1 MKKEDLGPVVP
12 IDLEPAAV
20 AQDDVAGQW
29 RRVVR
34 RRAFLKVGAGVAAA
48 AIPAGGLLATDAIAA
63 GSTLTK
69 GDAAILRLLAAAE
82 IIETDLWQQYN
93 ALGGAKGGNP
103 AYMAALQNL
112 AGDMPQ
118 YIADN
123 TDHEMSHAAFLNAY
137 LTSMGAEPVNLDRR

>member
-48 AIPAGGLLATDAIAA
+48 TIPAGTLLATNAMAA
-63 GSTLTK
+63 GNTLTK
-69 GDAAILRLLAAAE
+69 GDAAILRFLAAAE
-82 IIETDLWQQYN
+82 LIETDLWQQYN
-93 ALGGAKGGNP
+93 ELGGVDGGNK
-103 AYMAALQNL
+103 A
-112 AGDMPQ
+112 
-118 YIADN
+118 
-123 TDHEMSHAAFLNAY
+123 
-137 LTSMGAEPVNLDRR
+137 